1 MSGTDRRIGDTAV
14 IPLRIGGFGA
24 CRIVGMDG
32 DHLIVG
38 VLDWHS
44 ETVPSLE
51 DVAVAG
57 TLILDH
63 HSHAAEPAVISI
75 DRTETPPSDLR
86 WIGTL
91 DGIEPVAN
99 CPRSGGWVYV
109 LIQANLQWHW
119 DLSLP
124 EAAKAAYK
132 AAAVIPSTRVE
143 LDFGHGRKT
152 FRLGTSHLDFPK
164 LAAVPPDATPD
175 WSQLDALPML
185 TGLTWEGTDRGLIEA
200 IGRRPV
206 ISALRWQNAPPLV
219 DLSPTRVT
227 SLWLSGSSPRRL
239 LLPDRFERL
248 TFVELSGE
256 PPEVVAEAD
265 GARVGLFIIS
275 PDPSIPPGLRS
286 VRNLQ
291 LSVRGSFSVASLS
304 GLDDLEVLRIDWT
317 TSPGELAEARQ
328 LSRFLS
334 LFSLELNS
342 AYALDASSL
351 PETWPAL
358 RSLHVDG
365 IRRETAKLLKSRYRR
380 SELDLVVQGAKSDD
394 WLAENLNNPF
404 RDWIEDDRRAAAAA
418 CKAYTTASRALGDLP
433 GDPGERAEAAKSALR
448 AFIETL
454 NLVDERH
461 DGFIDTIRR
470 EESGEAFADLA
481 ERAGISTTQ
490 ADEWFDDWR
499 DF

>member
-1 MSGTDRRIGDTAV
+1 MIGDTAA

-24 CRIVGMDG
+24 CRIMGIDS

-38 VLDWHS
+38 VLDWRS

-51 DVAVAG
+51 DVATAG

-63 HSHAAEPAVISI
+63 HSHTAEPAVISI

-86 WIGTL
+86 WLGTL
-91 DGIEPVAN
+91 DGVEPLAS
-99 CPRSGGWVYV
+99 CLASGGWAYL
-109 LIQANLQWHW
+109 LIQANLQCEW

-124 EAAKAAYK
+124 QAAKAAYK
-132 AAAVIPSTRVE
+132 AAAATPSTRVE
-143 LDFGHGRKT
+143 LNFGQGPQT
-152 FRLGTSHLDFPK
+152 FPLGTSHLDFPQ

-185 TGLTWEGTDRGLIEA
+185 TGLTWEGPNRGLIEA
-200 IGRRPV
+200 IGRRPL
-206 ISALRWQNAPPLV
+206 ISALRWANPPPLV
-219 DLSPTRVT
+219 DLTPTRVT
-227 SLWLSGSSPRRL
+227 SLWLSGRSPQRM
-239 LLPDRFERL
+239 LLPNRFVRL
-248 TFVELSGE
+248 TFVELAGE

-265 GARVGLFIIS
+265 GAHVGLFIIS
-275 PDPSIPPGLRS
+275 PDPSIPSGLRS
-286 VRNLQ
+286 VRDLQ
-291 LSVRGSFSVASLS
+291 LSVRGSFSVTSLS

-317 TSPGELAEARQ
+317 TAPGELAEARL
-328 LSRFLS
+328 LSRFRS

-342 AYALDASSL
+342 AYALDAPSL
-351 PETWPAL
+351 PQAWPAL

-365 IRRETAKLLKSRYRR
+365 IRRETAKLLKSRYHR
-380 SELDLVVQGAKSDD
+380 SGLDLVVQGAKPDD
-394 WLAENLNNPF
+394 WLAEHLNNPF
-404 RDWIEDDRRAAAAA
+404 RDWIEDDRRAAATA
-418 CKAYTTASRALGDLP
+418 CKAYTTASRALGSLP
-433 GDPGERAEAAKSALR
+433 CDPEERAEAAKSALR

-481 ERAGISTTQ
+481 GRAGISAAQ
-490 ADEWFDDWR
+490 ADDWFDDWR